1 MRRFS
6 TYAIVL
12 LFFLAPAAW
21 AGSIALVLSEN
32 GGPYAEFAD
41 SFTDALANSDW
52 KIVNVGKTAVGSPP
66 GDVIVSAGSDALR
79 QALAFRGTA
88 PILATLLTRHNYEQI
103 LAESGRNRSRITAI
117 FLDQPPARQANF
129 LRHLLPQQK
138 QIGMLISSET
148 QGLLTPYRN
157 ALKNAGLTLDSEASS
172 DPDGLLPA
180 LNALLGR
187 VNVLLA
193 IPDGTIYKRDNIKA
207 ILVTSYRHQRP
218 LIAFSAPFVTA
229 GALAALYTTPAQ
241 IARQTAELISKVGTT
256 LPPPMPP
263 SQFSIA
269 INQNVAAALGLS
281 IPDDGAIR
289 RAMLAEGTSP

>member
-1 MRRFS
+1 MRRIIL
-6 TYAIVL
+6 YAFVL
-12 LFFLAPAAW
+12 LHCLAPAAW

-32 GGPYAEFAD
+32 SGPYAEFAD
-41 SFTDALANSDW
+41 SLNEALADSDW
-52 KIVNVGKTAVGSPP
+52 KIINVSKTATGAIP
-66 GDVIVSAGSDALR
+66 GDVIICAGSDALR
-79 QALAFRGTA
+79 QVLNKQGTA
-88 PILATLLTRHNYEQI
+88 PVLATLLTRHNYETI
-103 LAESGRNRSRITAI
+103 LAESGRNRGRVTAI

-129 LRHLLPQQK
+129 LRQLLPQQK
-138 QIGMLISSET
+138 KIGMLISAET
-148 QGLLTPYRN
+148 QGLLTSYRN
-157 ALKNAGLTLDSEASS
+157 AFKNIGLTLDSETSGGT
-172 DPDGLLPA
+172 DGLLPA

-193 IPDGTIYKRDNIKA
+193 IPDGNIYKRDNIKA
-207 ILVTSYRHQRP
+207 ILVTTYRYQRP

-281 IPDDGAIR
+281 IPDEGAVR
-289 RAMLAEGTSP
+289 RAMLAESASP